1 MLLSYAK
8 VLALSVE
15 IVSCCKI
22 ETYSKTM
29 VRSKTG
35 GFGVKILENDYEYG
49 KVYEAMKFYYGEQR
63 LAPPFVV

>member
-15 IVSCCKI
+15 IVSFCKI

>member
-22 ETYSKTM
+22 DTYSKTM

-35 GFGVKILENDYEYG
+35 GLGWRFWKMIMNMAKY
-49 KVYEAMKFYYGEQR
+49 MKLWSFIMGNKGLRHHLWY
-63 LAPPFVV
+63 